1 MVIVLAGL
9 LGLLLGAI
17 LGLLIWRL
25 PRRAEG
31 RGNLLGRPRCTRCGQ
46 VLAWEA
52 LPLLGYLLQ
61 RGRCRH
67 CRKPIPRIFPLVEL
81 LTGSVFALLAWR
93 HGLGVTAGL
102 YALFSL
108 ALILTL
114 FLDWLYQDIYYIVIL
129 PPAALALLSTLW
141 GNSPERA
148 GLALPLLDRLA
159 GLGIGLIFFGLLFVL
174 GQALFR
180 TQALGLGDVW
190 LAGSIG
196 TMTGFYGALWALSL
210 GIVLAAVGA
219 GVLLLLRRH
228 AAGDYMPYGAYLCLA
243 TLGYFCF
250 GPV

>member
-1 MVIVLAGL
+1 MYIVLAGL
-9 LGLLLGAI
+9 LGLWSGSI

-67 CRKPIPRIFPLVEL
+67 CRKPIPCVFPLVEL

-93 HGLGVTAGL
+93 HGLSVTAGL

-141 GNSPERA
+141 GNNARLE
-148 GLALPLLDRLA
+148 LLGRLA
-159 GLGIGLIFFGLLFVL
+159 GLGIGLTFFGLLFVL
-174 GQALFR
+174 GQVLFR
-180 TQALGLGDVW
+180 SQALGLGDVW

-219 GVLLLLRRH
+219 GVLLLLRRR

-243 TLGYFCF
+243 TVGYFCF